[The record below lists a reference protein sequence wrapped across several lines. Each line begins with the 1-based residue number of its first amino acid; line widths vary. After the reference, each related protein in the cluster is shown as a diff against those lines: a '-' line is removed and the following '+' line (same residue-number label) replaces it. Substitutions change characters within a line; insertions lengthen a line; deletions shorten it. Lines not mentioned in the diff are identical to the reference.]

1 MVAIYDSMYNTV
13 FLKACLYFRIY
24 IPQNQGM
31 FALFNAL
38 TSACD
43 LVPGTQ
49 WVGIKMWFTSN

>member
-49 WVGIKMWFTSN
+49 WVGIKM